1 MKISKKV
8 LVIFI
13 FISFLIGGFCL
24 AQRKLETA
32 YPTIPEVETPT
43 TVKTALP
50 DYLRYVFTFA
60 IIISGLI
67 AFGAIIYG
75 GMLYLTSTGD
85 PTKISEGKDQAI
97 AGILGL
103 IIVLSSFL
111 ILNTI
116 NPQLVLPEGATQP
129 GETGIKI
136 YANSIDCGKNPIE
149 GSQDITEFLVRGS
162 YPKLHETKDSRVVL
176 DWGAEGTYEI
186 SSIEFLSKPESLTI
200 EFYSE
205 DDYEA
210 PLIRY
215 DETNYHQN
223 DCQSYDRDQP
233 KSVKLD
239 YHNPGVYLYSNSL
252 DCGKNPIP
260 GKQRE
265 DIEVKI
271 YQSSSATLPEFNDKT
286 ASIKFLYGDK
296 DPDTGEYQ
304 NQFAAILHEDENFM
318 GQAMLFDQ
326 DQGDDDCR
334 DLSENIYEEGP
345 NDIGVSSITVY
356 LKPVGSPIGQGVRFG
371 EDKNCT
377 EESCRL
383 PQAGGFYPAETEM
396 ANLETYGD
404 FCGGYDKKEKKCK
417 NSDNCNEK
425 ITSMDVDGHYIVLL
439 FEHPD
444 YKGDCE
450 VFTESK
456 PDFRPFRIG
465 QCGWLGRSDCLSSF
479 IVKATK

>member
-223 DCQSYDRDQP
+223 DCQLYDRDQP

-271 YQSSSATLPEFNDKT
+271 YQSSSATLPEFDNET
-286 ASIKFLYGDK
+286 MSIKFIYGDK
-296 DPDTGEYQ
+296 DPDKDEYGV
-304 NQFAAILHEDENFM
+304 QFAAILHEDENFM

-326 DQGDDDCR
+326 GQGEDNCQ
-334 DLSENIYEEGP
+334 DLSVNSYGGP
-345 NDIGVSSITVY
+345 ADIGVSSITIY
-356 LKPVGSPIGQGVRFG
+356 LKPIGAPIGEGVRFWG
-371 EDKNCT
+371 DKSYT
-377 EESCRL
+377 MEKDKFIL
-383 PQAGGFYPAETEM
+383 PEQNPETEKKY
-396 ANLETYGD
+396 YGKNHSEWNE
-404 FCGGYDKKEKKCK
+404 GYYAPDVEEEMEGS
-417 NSDNCNEK
+417 NDK
-425 ITSMDVDGHYIVLL
+425 ITSMEIKGRYIALL
-439 FEHPD
+439 FED
-444 YKGDCE
+444 EDFKNDCE

-465 QCGWLGRSDCLSSF
+465 QCGILGRSDCLSSF